1 MDYEKMWNE
10 LKDDINKIDDKMNG
24 PIDRI
29 GSLHHLLKS
38 LLRLMNIIE
47 DRHKENGGNVL

>member
-24 PIDRI
+24 PIDRV

>member
-1 MDYEKMWNE
+1 MNYEKMWNE
-10 LKDDINKIDDKMNG
+10 LKDDINKIDNKTNG

-29 GSLHHLLKS
+29 VNLHHLLKS